1 MAVYDILPN
10 EDLRD
15 VDIVATLNANGGT
28 VDFKKESWYK
38 PSANINKWA
47 KYKPVDHVAMFTDN
61 ISDWWQG
68 KPSDGRI
75 TTGGLFIGS
84 GYASLWGSSSS
95 ILVYD
100 DHIDISNDKNGFL
113 YKLCKGTLG
122 LFEYIRPRGEYP
134 DSPYR
139 ISDFSGYNP
148 SAVNPLPMVVEREYK
163 YSTAGAIDIH
173 MELATQVVNGL
184 TLEDLQFNNNLNLR
198 SMYFGIVIYNDDL
211 TDILF
216 GTQTAEQKN
225 KGRNVLTLMDKDYAT
240 ITNKKGIYKAKTF
253 LSNIPIELNDYSA
266 QPSILLADDD
276 TEAVI
281 TLYPNYESGIELVAE
296 YKSISSTK
304 WRLVVNVTNNTFSDI
319 TITSCKFTQSGDAY
333 STNAT
338 NVPLTILA
346 FKTGQVYYETG
357 LLSGDSFTATLV
369 IDGETY
375 TVSANR

>member
-1 MAVYDILPN
+1 MAVYDILPD

-38 PSANINKWA
+38 SSANINKWA
-47 KYKPVDHVAMFTDN
+47 KFKPVDYNVIFTN
-61 ISDWWQG
+61 GISDWWQG

-75 TTGGLFIGS
+75 TTGGLLIGS

-95 ILVYD
+95 VLVYD

-122 LFEYIRPRGEYP
+122 QFEYLRPRGSTT
-134 DSPYR
+134 SPYR
-139 ISDFSGYNP
+139 ISDFRGYNP

-173 MELATQVVNGL
+173 MELATQTVNGL

-198 SMYFGIVIYNDDL
+198 SMYFGVVIYNDDL

-216 GTQTAEQKN
+216 GTQTSDQKN
-225 KGRNVLTLMDKDYAT
+225 KGRNVLTLQNKIYAT
-240 ITNKKGIYKAKTF
+240 ITNKKGTYKAKTF
-253 LSNIPIELNDYSA
+253 FSNIPIELNDYSA

-276 TEAVI
+276 TEASI

-296 YKSISSTK
+296 YKTISSTK
-304 WRLVVNVTNNTFSDI
+304 YRLVVNITNNTASSV
-319 TITSCKFTQSGDAY
+319 TVTSCKFTQSGDAY
-333 STNAT
+333 STNAN
-338 NVPLTILA
+338 NVPLTIPA
-346 FKTGQVYYETG
+346 FGTDQVYYETG

-369 IDGETY
+369 IGDKTY
-375 TVSANR
+375 TVSASR